1 MSTRRALTLPN
12 PTSSHRSEATP
23 AARTL
28 TGSRAY
34 PEFPSLWPHMLLRKG
49 DAMDQFPFC
58 APGVQYFYFA
68 RIAVWRAAQHFGLE
82 GREVLVPAYH
92 HGVEIGALVAAGVR
106 PVFYPVGPKW
116 EVCPEDVARL
126 VTKRTGAIYLT
137 HFAGFP
143 GPVEAL
149 RGVAAQ
155 HGLPLIEDCALSLFS
170 QDGRVPLGSV
180 GDASIFCLYK
190 TLPVPNGGA
199 LVLNNP
205 AAMLDEDGK
214 LDDPSLPT
222 VSGQVLSALLRN
234 LELRGGGAGRT
245 LTQQARRIVR
255 RIVRGAK
262 VERVAV
268 GSDHFD
274 PEHTGIGMSDFS
286 KRVLAAQRPDR
297 IRDVRRRNYRIL
309 GEELDGVATPLLTTL
324 PDGVCPLFFP
334 VVVENKVRVV
344 RELRRR
350 GVGAVDFWRHS
361 HPACELG
368 RFPDVARLR
377 ATVVELPCHQD
388 LSPRWVREMAGTAR
402 EVLRQL

>member
-1 MSTRRALTLPN
+1 MSTPKTLTLLARHPQPSERSDARSQ
-12 PTSSHRSEATP
+12 PT
-23 AARTL
+23 
-28 TGSRAY
+28 GRAY

-49 DAMDQFPFC
+49 DAADHFPFC
-58 APGVQYFYFA
+58 APDVRYFYFA

-92 HGVEIGALVAAGVR
+92 HGVEIEALVAAGVR
-106 PVFYPVGPKW
+106 PVFYSVGPRW
-116 EVCPEDVARL
+116 QVCPEDVARL
-126 VTKRTGAIYLT
+126 VTKQTAALYLT

-149 RGVAAQ
+149 RRIATQ

-170 QDGRVPLGSV
+170 QDGTVPLGSV

-199 LVLNNP
+199 LVLNYP
-205 AAMLDEDGK
+205 AARPEWDGA
-214 LDDPSLPT
+214 LENPSLPT
-222 VSGQVLSALLRN
+222 VGGQMLSALLRN

-245 LTQQARRIVR
+245 LTQRARRIVR
-255 RIVRGAK
+255 RAVKGAN

-274 PEHTGIGMSDFS
+274 LEHTGIGMSDLS
-286 KRVLAAQRPDR
+286 KRVLAAQRPKH

-309 GEELDGVATPLLTTL
+309 AEELEGVAMPLLPTL
-324 PDGVCPLFFP
+324 PIGVCPLFFP
-334 VVVENKVRVV
+334 VVVENKARAV

-361 HPACELG
+361 HPSCDLG

-377 ATVVELPCHQD
+377 ATVMELPCHQD